1 MYNHI
6 NFFAGEKTNG
16 GLNSTRCQKHL
27 RVIVLQDLCRPQASL
42 AVLSIQATPIPFWY
56 VSLQLG
62 ECRILS
68 GHSRRLNSN
77 CHSLIQR
84 RALYVA
90 LILFSGIQCLHL
102 S

>member
-16 GLNSTRCQKHL
+16 GLNSRRRQKHL
-27 RVIVLQDLCRPQASL
+27 CVIVLQDLCRPQASPS
-42 AVLSIQATPIPFWY
+42 VLSIQATPIPFWY
-56 VSLQLG
+56 VSLQL
-62 ECRILS
+62 RILS

-90 LILFSGIQCLHL
+90 LILFSRIQCLHL